1 MRTRTAPIT
10 SALVALAVSGALLL
24 ACAANGPAGAAAE
37 GSTKRV
43 TSSAIA
49 PGTVLRVGEQL
60 KNLSTI
66 LSLAG
71 QDKDFPYQVQ
81 YSEFVG
87 GPTMLQ
93 AFQGGAIDIGYVFST
108 PLIFAQ
114 AAGQAI
120 TAVAAFG
127 TRGSGYALVSAPGNT
142 SIKSWADLKG
152 KKVAYQ
158 VGTASEAVLL
168 EGLKSAGLSYK
179 DITTVNLPT
188 TQIAVALQGGSADA
202 GITVEPL
209 LSVYLHANPTAH
221 VIAYSTKVTDR
232 TGFLIATSA
241 ALANPAKSAALANYI
256 TRLVKSYN
264 YLRAHPAVET
274 EAILVQQY
282 GLSPA
287 RAAEVAAREGP
298 TTFFE
303 LPGAV
308 QAAQQ
313 NLANL
318 FAAAGQIP
326 SRINVAKEF
335 DPRFNDL
342 VTSVQGS

>member
-1 MRTRTAPIT
+1 MRAKTAPVK
-10 SALVALAVSGALLL
+10 SALVALAVSGALLCL
-24 ACAANGPAGAAAE
+24 CGASVSAGAS
-37 GSTKRV
+37 STKRV
-43 TSSAIA
+43 TGSAIPA
-49 PGTVLRVGEQL
+49 GTVLRVGEQL

-71 QDKDFPYQVQ
+71 QDKYFPYQVQ

-87 GPTMLQ
+87 GPAMLQ
-93 AFQGGAIDIGYVFST
+93 AFGGGAIDVGYVFST
-108 PLIFAQ
+108 PLIFAK
-114 AAGQAI
+114 AANQAI

-127 TRGSGYALVSAPGNT
+127 TRGSGYALVSAPGKT
-142 SIKSWADLKG
+142 SIKNWADLKG

-188 TQIAVALQGGSADA
+188 TQIATALQGGSADV

-221 VIAYSTKVTDR
+221 VVAYSTQITDR
-232 TGFLIATSA
+232 TGFLIATSG
-241 ALANPAKSAALANYI
+241 ALANSAKSAALANYI
-256 TRLVKSYN
+256 TRLVKAYD

-274 EAILVQQY
+274 QAILVQQY

-298 TTFFE
+298 TTFFK

-313 NLANL
+313 SLANL
-318 FAAAGQIP
+318 FVAAGQIP
-326 SRINVAKEF
+326 SKINVAKEF
-335 DPRFNDL
+335 NSRFNDL
-342 VTSVQGS
+342 ITSVQGS